1 MVYVVIHEVEYL
13 DKYLMIKH
21 TMLNIFK
28 SIKNDA
34 FFFRNLDVIIN
45 LTWKK
50 PNSKCAYISYC
61 ALCNLY
67 KSKLNYFASL
77 FIRGSAHKS
86 TSTHNRKVLHEN
98 IFRL

>member
-50 PNSKCAYISYC
+50 PNSKCAYITYC
-61 ALCNLY
+61 ALCNLS
-67 KSKLNYFASL
+67 KSKLNYFDFIGASQD
-77 FIRGSAHKS
+77 GSGHWW
-86 TSTHNRKVLHEN
+86 TPQ
-98 IFRL
+98 FM

>member
-21 TMLNIFK
+21 TMLNIFT

-50 PNSKCAYISYC
+50 PNSKCVPTLLIAHSVI
-61 ALCNLY
+61 AMNL
-67 KSKLNYFASL
+67 N
-77 FIRGSAHKS
+77 
-86 TSTHNRKVLHEN
+86 
-98 IFRL
+98 